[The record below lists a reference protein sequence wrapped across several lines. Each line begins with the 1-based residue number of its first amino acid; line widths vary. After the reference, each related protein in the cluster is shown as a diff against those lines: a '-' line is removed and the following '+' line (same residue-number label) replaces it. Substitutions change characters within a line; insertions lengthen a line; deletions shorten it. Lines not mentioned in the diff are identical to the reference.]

1 MLVRSLAA
9 LLVATA
15 ATTVAREPVVITLA
29 ASATPPAPE
38 VTVAHVATLSG
49 GNARE
54 RGKMAA
60 LDLTDRRAGASVSRK
75 QVGYR
80 LRLAGFSED
89 EFVLVGADKVAIG
102 VPRRAITVDE
112 VTAVAKAELARL
124 LGTPADEQSFALAQP
139 VLVKLPEVSDDDRVE
154 ITAVPH
160 IATVRPG
167 RTQMDMTVKVNG
179 TTKLTFSVVL
189 TTDTPAATPTTA
201 GSAEVVPAGGVRAK
215 PAGNQFAADAVL
227 VRALQPVRLVVNAD
241 GMRLEAVAEAM
252 QDGKVGQQIK
262 VRNPSSKKVVTGT
275 VVGANEVEV
284 AVGGSR

>member
-1 MLVRSLAA
+1 MLIRSIAA
-9 LLVATA
+9 LLVVTA
-15 ATTVAREPVVITLA
+15 AAFARDPVVVTLA
-29 ASATPPAPE
+29 DSATPPASE
-38 VTVAHVATLSG
+38 VTVGHVATLSG
-49 GNARE
+49 GTAKARA
-54 RGKMAA
+54 KIAA

-89 EFVLVGADKVAIG
+89 EFVLVGADKVVIG
-102 VPRRAITVDE
+102 VPRRGISVDE
-112 VTAVAKAELARL
+112 VAAVAKTELARL
-124 LGTPADEQSFALAQP
+124 LGTAADEQAFTLAQP

-160 IATVRPG
+160 TAPVRPG

-189 TTDTPAATPTTA
+189 APDTHAAPPATA

-284 AVGGSR
+284 AAGGNK